1 MSQYDQLVR
10 LRDWELDEKKRALA
24 EIQAEIQALID
35 KRQALED
42 EVVREQAVAASSY
55 ESSIGYSAFANAV
68 IQRRQDLD
76 QEILEREQ
84 DAAAA
89 NEELLVTFQELRKAE
104 IVRDDYDATVKLEEA
119 RREQLEL
126 DEISQN
132 VYRRNKR

>member
-104 IVRDDYDATVKLEEA
+104 IVRDDYDATLKLEEA